1 MNALIKEPEF
11 MIPSNRLAL
20 FDLDHTLLPL
30 DSDYQWADFLARTG
44 RAGDP
49 AEAQARNEELME
61 RYNAGQ
67 LTAEQS
73 AEFML
78 GLLARASL
86 PELASWHEQFMA
98 EIIRPA
104 IRENAIELVQKH
116 LIRGD
121 LCAIVTATNDF
132 VTAPIARAFG
142 IPHLI
147 ATIAEMERGRYT
159 GRIEGVPSF
168 QAGKIVRVDDW
179 LAGMTLKRD
188 DFEEVYFY
196 SDSPND
202 LPLLEVVSHPIAT
215 NPSPALR
222 EVALERG
229 WEVLDLFQEMQDAK
243 S

>member
-1 MNALIKEPEF
+1 MNT
-11 MIPSNRLAL
+11 PSRLAL

-49 AEAQARNEELME
+49 AEAQRRNEELME

-78 GLLARASL
+78 GLLARASK
-86 PELASWHEQFMA
+86 PELAEWHEAFMA
-98 EIIRPA
+98 EVIRPA
-104 IRENAIELVQKH
+104 IRENAIELVQQH
-116 LIRGD
+116 ICRGD
-121 LCAIVTATNDF
+121 LCAIVTATNEF

-142 IPHLI
+142 IAHLI
-147 ATIAEMERGRYT
+147 GTQAEESLGRYT
-159 GRIEGVPSF
+159 GRIQGIPSF
-168 QAGKIVRVDDW
+168 QAGKITRVDQW
-179 LAGMTLKRD
+179 LEGMGLSREGFD
-188 DFEEVYFY
+188 EVYFY

-202 LPLLEVVSHPIAT
+202 LPLLEVASHPVAT

-222 EVALERG
+222 EIAEQRG
-229 WEVLDLFQEMQDAK
+229 WKILDLFKEMQDAK

>member
-1 MNALIKEPEF
+1 MISPENLNAMSHPK
-11 MIPSNRLAL
+11 RLVL

-49 AEAQARNEELME
+49 AEAQRQNEELME
-61 RYNAGQ
+61 RYNRGE

-78 GLLARASL
+78 GLLARATL
-86 PELASWHEQFMA
+86 PDLALWHEVFMA
-98 EIIRPA
+98 EVIRPA
-104 IRENAIELVQKH
+104 IRENAIELVQQH
-116 LIRGD
+116 TTGGD
-121 LCAIVTATNDF
+121 LCAVVTATNDF

-147 ATIAEMERGRYT
+147 ATVAEMREGRYT

-168 QAGKIVRVDDW
+168 QAGKIVRVDAW
-179 LAGMTLKRD
+179 LDGMGLTRD
-188 DFEEVYFY
+188 DFEETWFY

-202 LPLLEVVSHPIAT
+202 LPLLEVVSHPVAT
-215 NPSPALR
+215 NPSPKLR
-222 EVALERG
+222 EIAQSRG
-229 WEVLDLFQEMQDAK
+229 WQILDLFLELQDAK

>member
-1 MNALIKEPEF
+1 MTAF
-11 MIPSNRLAL
+11 SRLAL

-49 AEAQARNEELME
+49 AEAQRRNEELME

-78 GLLARASL
+78 GLLARASM
-86 PELASWHEQFMA
+86 PELAQWHEVFMA
-98 EIIRPA
+98 EVIRPA
-104 IRENAIELVQKH
+104 IRDNAIALVQEH
-116 LIRGD
+116 MSRGD

-142 IPHLI
+142 IQHLI
-147 ATIAEMERGRYT
+147 ATVAEIQDGRYT
-159 GRIEGVPSF
+159 GRIQGVPSF
-168 QAGKIVRVDDW
+168 QEGKIVRVDEW
-179 LAGMTLKRD
+179 LKSMGLNRD
-188 DFEEVYFY
+188 AFEQVYFS
-196 SDSPND
+196 SDSQND
-202 LPLLEVVSHPIAT
+202 LPLLAVVSHPVAT

-222 EVALERG
+222 EVAEAKG
-229 WEVLDLFQEMQDAK
+229 WKILDLFKELQDAK